1 MCAVLKNRVG
11 TTGPKNRSVAKDLTK
26 FRGKNK
32 TLTLEQQPTIIC
44 MRRMPSVSSRY
55 PKLKAF
61 FGFHFIM
68 IGKK

>member
-32 TLTLEQQPTIIC
+32 TLTLIE
-44 MRRMPSVSSRY
+44 
-55 PKLKAF
+55 KLF
-61 FGFHFIM
+61 RTGF
-68 IGKK
+68 